1 MKVVN
6 KSVFC
11 FALSILSIVG
21 TSSLF
26 VAPLYA
32 FSGGPPPY
40 VTGAP
45 GDATCNASGC
55 HNSFATNSATGVIF
69 SIAPVK
75 GPAVYKPGKT
85 VKLKVAFTNTSI
97 ANLHGFEMTAVDP
110 SGNKVG
116 TFKKIGMF
124 TQVIPRLPKK
134 DKGAYIEQTLQG
146 SKKKFWIVK
155 WTAPIGTPKI
165 PVTLY
170 AAGVDANKDGRET
183 GDYVYT
189 TTLVV
194 NPK

>member
-1 MKVVN
+1 MKVVK

-21 TSSLF
+21 TGSLF

-32 FSGGPPPY
+32 FSGNPPPY

-45 GDATCNASGC
+45 GEGTCNAGGC
-55 HNSFATNSATGVIF
+55 HNSFSTNSGTATF

-75 GPAVYKPGKT
+75 GKAFYTPGKT
-85 VKLKVAFTNTSI
+85 VKLKVAINNTAISH
-97 ANLHGFEMTAVDP
+97 LHGFEMTAVD
-110 SGNKVG
+110 SNGNKVG
-116 TFKKIGMF
+116 TFKKIGNS
-124 TQVIPRLPKK
+124 TRVISGLPKK
-134 DKGAYIEQTLQG
+134 DTGAYIEQTLKG
-146 SKKKFWIVK
+146 GKNTFWIVK

-170 AAGVDANKDGRET
+170 AAGVDANKDGKST

-189 TTLVV
+189 TTLVL